1 MAMGDGLLRSGRF
14 RGVNWTLAGIFG
26 LLLLTAASIVPLTL
40 TILQLRQSDA
50 VVIDMA
56 GRQRMLLERHMKEV
70 LLATDGVN
78 APYEQ
83 TRERLRERVI
93 ALIGGGITVAHVA
106 QEERVELPSAP
117 TDEIR
122 EKLLVQQRLLDAFFT
137 KVDRFLNTS
146 KNAASYGTIRDD
158 VLRDNAVLLEIAND
172 AVAMLTQHSEA
183 RIHTLIRWELIVV
196 LLVVVVASVGTWR
209 FVHAENALKRSQA
222 LAIQAFQQSDAVKSS
237 LLSSVSHELRTPL
250 TAVKTM
256 LFSLQ
261 EDGDA
266 QLSPMRKEFLKG
278 IDQELDYLN
287 RLVENLLDMSRLEAG
302 MLKPHCE
309 WHVLDELVEGA
320 IRRVEVLLARR
331 PLHVRLAQGLPP
343 IYVDGVQIQQVFVN
357 LLDNAIKFS
366 PPESPIQIT
375 ASLAAETLEV
385 RVSNTG
391 DGIPSDEL
399 NRIFDRFYR
408 VQSGRSY
415 GTPGAGLGL
424 AICKGIVEAHGG
436 HMMAQSVPGGETTIL
451 FRLPL
456 TTSMPPREGVASE
469 SHLVEKAS

>member
-1 MAMGDGLLRSGRF
+1 
-14 RGVNWTLAGIFG
+14 
-26 LLLLTAASIVPLTL
+26 
-40 TILQLRQSDA
+40 
-50 VVIDMA
+50 
-56 GRQRMLLERHMKEV
+56 
-70 LLATDGVN
+70 
-78 APYEQ
+78 
-83 TRERLRERVI
+83 
-93 ALIGGGITVAHVA
+93 
-106 QEERVELPSAP
+106 
-117 TDEIR
+117 
-122 EKLLVQQRLLDAFFT
+122 
-137 KVDRFLNTS
+137 
-146 KNAASYGTIRDD
+146 
-158 VLRDNAVLLEIAND
+158 
-172 AVAMLTQHSEA
+172 
-183 RIHTLIRWELIVV
+183 
-196 LLVVVVASVGTWR
+196 
-209 FVHAENALKRSQA
+209 
-222 LAIQAFQQSDAVKSS
+222 
-237 LLSSVSHELRTPL
+237 
-250 TAVKTM
+250 
-256 LFSLQ
+256 
-261 EDGDA
+261 
-266 QLSPMRKEFLKG
+266 
-278 IDQELDYLN
+278 
-287 RLVENLLDMSRLEAG
+287 

-331 PLHVRLAQGLPP
+331 PLRVRLAQGLPP

-366 PPESPIQIT
+366 PPESPIKIT

-415 GTPGAGLGL
+415 RTPGAGLGL

-456 TTSMPPREGVASE
+456 TTSIPPREGVASE

>member
-1 MAMGDGLLRSGRF
+1 MGDGLLRSGRF

-93 ALIGGGITVAHVA
+93 ALIGGRITVAHVA

-122 EKLLVQQRLLDAFFT
+122 EKLLEQQRLLDAFFT

-146 KNAASYGTIRDD
+146 RNAASYGTIRDD
-158 VLRDNAVLLEIAND
+158 VLRDNALLLEIAND
-172 AVAMLTQHSEA
+172 AVAMLTRHSEA

-209 FVHAENALKRSQA
+209 FIHAENALKRSQA

-302 MLKPHCE
+302 TLMPHCE

-331 PLHVRLAQGLPP
+331 PLRVRLAQGLPP

-366 PPESPIQIT
+366 PPESPIQIA
-375 ASLAAETLEV
+375 ASLAAEALEV

-415 GTPGAGLGL
+415 RTPGAGLGL

-456 TTSMPPREGVASE
+456 KTSIPHREGVASE
-469 SHLVEKAS
+469 SQLAEKAS

>member
-1 MAMGDGLLRSGRF
+1 M
-14 RGVNWTLAGIFG
+14 
-26 LLLLTAASIVPLTL
+26 
-40 TILQLRQSDA
+40 
-50 VVIDMA
+50 
-56 GRQRMLLERHMKEV
+56 
-70 LLATDGVN
+70 
-78 APYEQ
+78 
-83 TRERLRERVI
+83 
-93 ALIGGGITVAHVA
+93 
-106 QEERVELPSAP
+106 
-117 TDEIR
+117 
-122 EKLLVQQRLLDAFFT
+122 
-137 KVDRFLNTS
+137 KVDRFLQTS
-146 KNAASYGTIRDD
+146 TTLRPSIVTIRND
-158 VLRDNAVLLEIAND
+158 VLKDNAVLLEMAND
-172 AVAMLTQHSEA
+172 AVAMLTQHSES

-196 LLVVVVASVGTWR
+196 LLVVAVASVGTWR
-209 FVHAENALKRSQA
+209 FVQAENALKRSQA
-222 LAIQAFQQSDAVKSS
+222 MAIQALQQSDAVKSS

-250 TAVKTM
+250 TAMKTM

-261 EDGDA
+261 EDGDS
-266 QLSPMRKEFLKG
+266 QPIPMRKEFLKG

-302 MLKPHCE
+302 MLMPHRE

-343 IYVDGVQIQQVFVN
+343 IYVDGVQIQQVLVN

-408 VQSGRSY
+408 VQSGRAH

-436 HMMAQSVPGGETTIL
+436 HIMAQSVPGGETTIL

-456 TTSMPPREGVASE
+456 TTAIPARDGVASE
-469 SHLVEKAS
+469 SHLVQKAS

>member
-1 MAMGDGLLRSGRF
+1 MSDGLVRSGRF
-14 RGVNWTLAGIFG
+14 LGVNWTLAGIFG
-26 LLLLTAASIVPLTL
+26 LLLIIAVSIVPLTL
-40 TILQLRQSDA
+40 TILQSRESDA
-50 VVIDMA
+50 LVIDMA

-83 TRERLRERVI
+83 TRDRLRERLI
-93 ALIGGGITVAHVA
+93 ALIGGGTIVARVV
-106 QEERVELPSAP
+106 QEERVALPSAP
-117 TDEIR
+117 TDRIR
-122 EKLLVQQRLLDAFFT
+122 EKLLEQQRLLEAFFA
-137 KVDRFLNTS
+137 KADRLLNTP
-146 KNAASYGTIRDD
+146 KNAASYGTTRDG
-158 VLRDNAVLLEIAND
+158 VLNDNAVLLEVAND

-183 RIHTLIRWELIVV
+183 RVRTLIRWELIVV
-196 LLVVVVASVGTWR
+196 LLVVAVASVGTWR
-209 FVHAENALKRSQA
+209 FVQAENALKRSQA
-222 LAIQAFQQSDAVKSS
+222 MTIQAFQQSDTVKSS

-261 EDGDA
+261 EDGDS

-302 MLKPHCE
+302 MLMPRRE

-343 IYVDGVQIQQVFVN
+343 IYVDGVQIQQVLVN

-366 PPESPIQIT
+366 PPESPIRIT
-375 ASLAAETLEV
+375 ALLAAETLEV
-385 RVSNTG
+385 RVSNSG

-436 HMMAQSVPGGETTIL
+436 HIMAQSVPGEETTIL

-456 TTSMPPREGVASE
+456 TTSVPARDGVASE
-469 SHLVEKAS
+469 PHPVEAVS